1 MVIIELVLPLCCQ
14 EPPSPFPSTVT
25 SPGDRTEVLAVF
37 PASTSESAI
46 SKLSSMCWCHVHPQ
60 LTSLVWLHP
69 SEPQEG
75 LRSPNSNSFHETP
88 VKSTVTLKHVQRE
101 DSSKPQGEQVLCSLG
116 CSQNPCTSSSQAA
129 PASHRW
135 WHQHC
140 SAGAAQGQPAQ
151 LECRAVTQKGQQ
163 DAVSWKISSA
173 AELVEASSSPIGKR
187 CLTLANSSA
196 RLPMGSFWH

>member
-37 PASTSESAI
+37 PASTLESAI

-75 LRSPNSNSFHETP
+75 LRSPNSHSFHETP

-101 DSSKPQGEQVLCSLG
+101 DTAPSHRGSRCSA
-116 CSQNPCTSSSQAA
+116 PWAA
-129 PASHRW
+129 PKIPAPPPARQLLPATGGGTNTALLELHRDSQPSW
-135 WHQHC
+135 
-140 SAGAAQGQPAQ
+140 SAG
-151 LECRAVTQKGQQ
+151 L
-163 DAVSWKISSA
+163 
-173 AELVEASSSPIGKR
+173 
-187 CLTLANSSA
+187 
-196 RLPMGSFWH
+196 